1 MKSRRKAGER
11 GFTLVELVMVVAV
24 SLILMAAATILT
36 QGTLQN
42 YRANAAMDSV
52 VSQFRTAR
60 QTAISMRRNVQ
71 VNLTAPNVMQLT
83 VLYLPGEV
91 PGTGLPQVLL
101 NDGTNGGSQFYG
113 FPSLPDPAPGF
124 SKSTNGINFQQPSG
138 ASSWTVMFTSSGALV
153 GTSQTSGFATVGNN
167 NPINATI
174 VVGNPSVNASAR
186 AITVF
191 GATGRVRT
199 YMWTGSAWTQ

>member
-11 GFTLVELVMVVAV
+11 GFSLIELVIVVTI
-24 SLILMAAATILT
+24 SLVLMAGAAVLT
-36 QGTLQN
+36 QATLQN

-71 VNLTAPNVMQLT
+71 IALTAPNVMQLT
-83 VLYLPGEV
+83 ILYLPGEV
-91 PGTGLPQVLL
+91 PGPAIQPVFL
-101 NDGTNGGSQFYG
+101 NDATNGGSQFYG

-124 SKSTNGINFQQPSG
+124 SKTSNGINFQQPSG
-138 ASSWTVMFTSSGALV
+138 ASSWTVMFTSSGELV
-153 GTSQTSGFATVGNN
+153 GTTQTSGFSTVGNN

-199 YMWTGSAWTQ
+199 YLWTGTAWTQ